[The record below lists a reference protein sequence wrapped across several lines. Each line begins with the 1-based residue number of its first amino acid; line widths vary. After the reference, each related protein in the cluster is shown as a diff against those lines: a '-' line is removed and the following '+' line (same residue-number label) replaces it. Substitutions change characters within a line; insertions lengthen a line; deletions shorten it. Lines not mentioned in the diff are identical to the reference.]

1 MNNLARLGFA
11 AILSVA
17 AAAPELAQATIRQP
31 GAFVIPDRG
40 TAGAMAPV
48 RLVQLAATGNETA
61 TRPWSAPVGHRQ
73 PRAADIPASVSTS
86 RQLIDPE
93 DVGIDRKIRGI
104 CRGC

>member
-1 MNNLARLGFA
+1 MKNVFKAFGLA
-11 AILSVA
+11 AILSA
-17 AAAPELAQATIRQP
+17 ATLPAISAQAT
-31 GAFVIPDRG
+31 VRG
-40 TAGAMAPV
+40 P
-48 RLVQLAATGNETA
+48 LVLASNETA
-61 TRPWSAPVGHRQ
+61 TKPWAAPVGHRQ